1 MQYLYAVEM
10 SGFEDTK
17 EHYKNLI
24 NGIDSIHELY
34 LFQISMLVELLEK
47 AKNKYN
53 ISKEGI
59 SGNISSKYSNKKFSE
74 NKVLKLIS
82 SNSKVL
88 DLISSCKFI
97 DWNLD
102 YKYTSLIYDKII
114 ESELYI
120 NYISDETNNFEADS
134 KFIYDA
140 FKEIIVPNEN
150 FQSFLEEK
158 NIYWMDDFAFV
169 NTLILKLIKNVSEKN
184 FQKVFSTK
192 VFSTTSDKKFS
203 NDLANLSLRSFKE
216 NNSQIN
222 SYVTNWD
229 IDRLAKIDLV
239 ILNLAFTEIKYFKE
253 IPVKVSL
260 NEYIEISKD
269 YSTEKSSFFIN
280 GILDKIVKDLINK
293 NSIIKEGRGL
303 RE

>member
-134 KFIYDA
+134 KFIYDM

-169 NTLILKLIKNVSEKN
+169 NTLILKFIKNVSEKN
-184 FQKVFSTK
+184 FKKVFSTK
-192 VFSTTSDKKFS
+192 VFSTPSDKKFT

>member
-53 ISKEGI
+53 ISKKGV

-74 NKVLKLIS
+74 NKFLKLIS
-82 SNSKVL
+82 SNSRVL

-102 YKYTSLIYDKII
+102 YKYTNLIYDKII
-114 ESELYI
+114 ESELYT
-120 NYISDETNNFEADS
+120 NYISNETNTFEADS
-134 KFIYDA
+134 KFIYDT

-169 NTLILKLIKNVSEKN
+169 NTLILKFIKNVSEKN
-184 FQKVFSTK
+184 FQKVFYTK
-192 VFSTTSDKKFS
+192 VFSTPSDKKFS

>member
-53 ISKEGI
+53 ISKKGV
-59 SGNISSKYSNKKFSE
+59 SGNISPKYSNKKFSE
-74 NKVLKLIS
+74 NKFLKLIS
-82 SNSKVL
+82 SNSRVL

-102 YKYTSLIYDKII
+102 YKYTNLIYDKII
-114 ESELYI
+114 ESELYA
-120 NYISDETNNFEADS
+120 NYISNETNTFEADS
-134 KFIYDA
+134 KFIYDT

-169 NTLILKLIKNVSEKN
+169 NTLILKFIKNVSEKN
-184 FQKVFSTK
+184 FQKVFYTK
-192 VFSTTSDKKFS
+192 VFSTPSDKKFS

-239 ILNLAFTEIKYFKE
+239 ILNLAFTEIKNFKD

>member
-53 ISKEGI
+53 ISKKGV

-74 NKVLKLIS
+74 NKFLKLIS
-82 SNSKVL
+82 SNSRVL

-102 YKYTSLIYDKII
+102 YKYTNLIYDKII
-114 ESELYI
+114 ESELYT
-120 NYISDETNNFEADS
+120 NYISNETNTFEADS
-134 KFIYDA
+134 KFIYDT

-169 NTLILKLIKNVSEKN
+169 NTLILKFIKNVSEKN
-184 FQKVFSTK
+184 FQKVFYTK
-192 VFSTTSDKKFS
+192 VFSTPSDKKFS

-239 ILNLAFTEIKYFKE
+239 ILNLAFTEIKNFKD